1 MLGLSHLRLLVHST
15 LLWLA
20 WDFPLTLSDCSFE
33 DKYPELGHNETVV
46 LAFYTMWIGFEMG
59 TTILETPIRKDM
71 LFHHIFTIICV
82 LVGWQQSAQCPTYAI
97 VRATLL
103 CEPAVDLYF
112 LFKNT
117 QVHAVTD
124 TLLFV
129 LFPYTRTYLMFYNV
143 VYPLLFES
151 AVNTDAPSQFMGAG
165 VVMLIYGMQ
174 WMWSIKIIKGGLA
187 KLIK

>member
-1 MLGLSHLRLLVHST
+1 MLGLSHLRLLVHGT

-71 LFHHIFTIICV
+71 LFHHVFTIICV
-82 LVGWQQSAQCPTYAI
+82 LVGWQQSAQCPAYAI

-151 AVNTDAPSQFMGAG
+151 AVNTDATSQLIGSG
-165 VVMLIYGMQ
+165 VVLLIYGMQ